1 MYELNITQ
9 DGMNNMLKLREL
21 RQLWHHIAQF
31 EDLLGC
37 DAYGEIESAM
47 LAAMSGYET
56 HIMEEIFDATNFGT
70 GKLAALQN
78 AGQAGQELSP
88 VSLQS

>member
-37 DAYGEIESAM
+37 EAYGQIESAM
-47 LAAMSGYET
+47 LMAMSGYET
-56 HIMEEIFDATNFGT
+56 HIMEEIFDATNFNIGQ
-70 GKLAALQN
+70 LDALRN

-88 VSLQS
+88 ISLQS

>member
-37 DAYGEIESAM
+37 EAYREIESAM
-47 LAAMSGYET
+47 LKAMSGYET
-56 HIMEEIFDATNFGT
+56 HVMEEIFDATNFGT
-70 GKLAALQN
+70 GELAALRN
-78 AGQAGQELSP
+78 AGQAGKELSP
-88 VSLQS
+88 ISLQS

>member
-1 MYELNITQ
+1 MYKLSVTQ

-37 DAYGEIESAM
+37 EAYGQIESAM
-47 LAAMSGYET
+47 LTAMSGYET

-70 GKLAALQN
+70 GQLAALSTGKR
-78 AGQAGQELSP
+78 ATP

>member
-21 RQLWHHIAQF
+21 RQLLHHIAQF

-37 DAYGEIESAM
+37 EAYGEIESAM
-47 LAAMSGYET
+47 LKAMQGYET
-56 HIMEEIFDATNFGT
+56 HITEEIFDATNFGT
-70 GKLAALQN
+70 GKLAALS
-78 AGQAGQELSP
+78 AGKRATPIS
-88 VSLQS
+88 VQS